1 MADVRAGKWTRRR
14 GFLAVLGG
22 IGATVGIGWLARA
35 CGTIS
40 GTPSD
45 PALTRFITPNED
57 FFLIAINSRFDPGLD
72 IGSVESAWSLS
83 LTGFGEQQDELRYSD
98 LRNLRAVDFL
108 YTVECIG
115 NPVGGS
121 LIGNAL
127 WRGTPL
133 KNVLERVL
141 PAERSGYVVMFRAL
155 DGFYSSVS
163 IERCLSDDSFL
174 AYDMNGVPLPSG
186 HGFPVRVVLPDLYG
200 MKQPKWIDEI
210 ALVEGTETTGFW
222 DELGWASEVSIKTTT
237 RIDRPPRQTIIEGE
251 LSTLSGIAFAGARG
265 IDRVEISLDG
275 GSSWVDCELVEGGE
289 PGVWGIWTYD
299 WLLPTAGEHRLMARS
314 TDGAGTVQ
322 TSVAQ
327 GVLPDGASGYHS
339 VSVQVDD
346 PPV

>member
-35 CGTIS
+35 CGTIG
-40 GTPSD
+40 GTTSD
-45 PALTRFITPNED
+45 PTLTSFITPNED
-57 FFLIAINSRFDPGLD
+57 FFLVAIDPWFDPELD
-72 IGSVESAWSLS
+72 IKSVESAWSLS
-83 LTGFGEQQDELRYSD
+83 LTGFGGRQDELRYSD

-108 YTVECIG
+108 YTLECIE
-115 NPVGGS
+115 NPVGGP

-174 AYDMNGVPLPSG
+174 AYEMNGVPLPSK

-200 MKQPKWIDEI
+200 MKQPRWISEI
-210 ALVEGTETTGFW
+210 ALVKGTETTGFW
-222 DELGWASEVSIKTTT
+222 EEHGMASEVSIKTTT
-237 RIDRPPRQTIIEGE
+237 RIDQPPRQTIVAGE
-251 LSTLSGIAFAGARG
+251 PSLLSGIAFAGERG

-275 GSSWVDCELVEGGE
+275 GLSWEDCELIEGGE
-289 PGVWGIWTYD
+289 PGVWGIWSYD
-299 WLLPTAGEHRLMARS
+299 WALPTAGVHRLMARS
-314 TDGAGTVQ
+314 TDGAGNVQ
-322 TSVAQ
+322 TSVAR
-327 GVLPDGASGYHS
+327 GVWPDGASGYHN
-339 VSVQVDD
+339 VGVQVDS
-346 PPV
+346 